1 MKYGRAVVRILKV
14 LARKK
19 FPLLR
24 VFLKTWKTHI
34 FLKELVKTLE
44 EKVSTQDQEIK
55 SQKSLIEAQAE
66 EIIQQKLKISELDL
80 EIEQKEPKITNS
92 SIVSINLS

>member
-1 MKYGRAVVRILKV
+1 M
-14 LARKK
+14 
-19 FPLLR
+19 
-24 VFLKTWKTHI
+24 
-34 FLKELVKTLE
+34 LE

-92 SIVSINLS
+92 SIVSKSFTKILYQIL